1 MNSITR
7 AEGRIPPAPS
17 SALKEFFFCMSPPRR
32 QCPHNK
38 TIYINPAI
46 RPRNFEAVASK
57 NIVDVVYHSCIM
69 AIRYALRIT
78 LT

>member
-7 AEGRIPPAPS
+7 AEEESPCTPPSTP
-17 SALKEFFFCMSPPRR
+17 KEFFFCVHPPRC
-32 QCPHNK
+32 QHQHTE
-38 TIYINPAI
+38 TIYINADI
-46 RPRNFEAVASK
+46 RPETFEAVASK